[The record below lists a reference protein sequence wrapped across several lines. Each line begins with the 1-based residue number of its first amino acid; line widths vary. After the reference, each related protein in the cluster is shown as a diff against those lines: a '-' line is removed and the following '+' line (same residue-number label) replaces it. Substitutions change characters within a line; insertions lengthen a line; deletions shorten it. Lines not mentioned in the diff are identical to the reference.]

1 MYYQD
6 LLVWK
11 KAMRLVMD
19 VYRLVRNFPKD
30 EKYALGDQMRRAV
43 VSIPSNIAEGQQRQ
57 TVKEFIH
64 FLYIAKGSC
73 AELTTQ
79 LFICRELFQ
88 LDNEQIQK
96 ALAQT
101 NEVGRMLTALIK
113 NLSTTP
119 HSFPK

>member
-1 MYYQD
+1 
-6 LLVWK
+6 
-11 KAMRLVMD
+11 MD
-19 VYRLVRNFPKD
+19 VYRLVREFPKD

-79 LFICRELFQ
+79 LFICRELFR

-96 ALAQT
+96 ALVQT

-119 HSFPK
+119 HSSPK